1 MMTKNYDD
9 LTPFEQ
15 ARIRAAAFG
24 DGLVLTAASISWL
37 DAWEEAEDLPSE
49 VRDMHAY
56 AYLEAMLPFSQQL
69 IVSGT
74 IA

>member
-1 MMTKNYDD
+1 MMTKSYND

-37 DAWEEAEDLPSE
+37 DVWEDAADLPPE

-56 AYLEAMLPFSQQL
+56 AYIEAMMPYTRQL

-74 IA
+74 VA

>member
-1 MMTKNYDD
+1 MTGRNYED

-24 DGLVLTAASISWL
+24 DGLVMTAVSISWL
-37 DAWEEAEDLPSE
+37 DIWEESEDLPAG

-56 AYLEAMLPFSQQL
+56 AYIEAMLPYSRQL

-74 IA
+74 VA